1 MKSLGYFQS
10 SAPADERNW
19 HYCAKPSVELSIV
32 EQLNDSLAHN
42 LNQLVRVTPGNVT
55 VRGRLK
61 HSGHYFAVAPPNAKF
76 VSYFDNMSG
85 FGWSSVQKH
94 KARVAKLLG

>member
-1 MKSLGYFQS
+1 VQSHPSNSQSL
-10 SAPADERNW
+10 ER
-19 HYCAKPSVELSIV
+19 LDG
-32 EQLNDSLAHN
+32 LNHSLAHN
-42 LNQLVRVTPGNVT
+42 LNQLVGVTTGNVT

-76 VSYFDNMSG
+76 VSYFNSMGG
-85 FGWSSVQKH
+85 FGRSSVQKH